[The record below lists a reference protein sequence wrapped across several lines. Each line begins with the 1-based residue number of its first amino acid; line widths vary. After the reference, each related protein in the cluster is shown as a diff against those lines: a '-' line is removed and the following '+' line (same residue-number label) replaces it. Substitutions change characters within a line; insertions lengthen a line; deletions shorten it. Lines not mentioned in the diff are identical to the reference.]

1 MTAAP
6 RPDPAPAL
14 PPGRWV
20 LPAGLAVCFFLGLGS
35 LPLFDLD
42 EGAFAEATREMLQ
55 RGDFITTYLDG
66 ELRFDK
72 PILIYWLQALAV
84 AVIGVDEW
92 AFRLPSALA
101 ASAWMLAVYRF
112 GREHIDETTGVLAAL
127 LGMTSAAVVVIG
139 RAATADALLNLWL
152 ALTLL
157 TMYRHHQRP
166 ERRLVLLTFLF
177 MGLGFLTK
185 GPVAV
190 AIPGA
195 VSLLFFASTGHARQ
209 WLRAV
214 FTPLGWLVF
223 LAVAGP
229 WYGLEYLDQGQAF
242 IDGFFLKHNVGR
254 FSDTMESHGG
264 ALYYYL
270 LATPA
275 VVLPWTGLLL
285 AVVPTLGRV
294 LADPLDCFLW
304 IWFGLVFVLFS
315 LSGTQLPHY
324 ILYGAT
330 PLFLLMARH
339 RARLRSRW
347 LAFAPP
353 LALLALVAALPWLLP
368 ELLPQVRGDY
378 ERAMLGR
385 SEAAFD
391 LLYHVSAWLGLGLT
405 LALALWRRLP
415 PWQGLVLVGLVQ
427 VTALQASLGAAF
439 AELQQAPVKR
449 AAAVARGLDAPVVSY
464 RIRMPSFSVYRGE
477 ITPPARPPAPGDVV
491 YTRVDR
497 LDDLPAHET
506 LSRQG
511 GIALVRLEGQP
522 AERPSP

>member
-1 MTAAP
+1 MTPSPAAAT
-6 RPDPAPAL
+6 DPGGPL
-14 PPGRWV
+14 PSARWV
-20 LPAGLAVCFFLGLGS
+20 LPAGLALCFFLGLGS

-42 EGAFAEATREMLQ
+42 EGAFAEATREMLAS
-55 RGDFITTYLDG
+55 GDFITTYLNG
-66 ELRFDK
+66 EPRFDK

-101 ASAWMLAVYRF
+101 ACAWMVAVYRF
-112 GREHIDETTGVLAAL
+112 GREFLDETTGLLAAL
-127 LGMTSAAVVVIG
+127 VGMTSAAVVVIG

-152 ALTLL
+152 AVTLL
-157 TMYRHHQRP
+157 TMYRYHQRP
-166 ERRLVLLTFLF
+166 DRRLVLLTYLF

-195 VSLLFFASTGHARQ
+195 VSLLFFASTGHWRA

-214 FTPLGWLVF
+214 LTPPGWLVF

-229 WYGLEYLDQGQAF
+229 WYVMEYLDQGQAF

-264 ALYYYL
+264 TLYYYL
-270 LATPA
+270 LATPL

-285 AVVPTLGRV
+285 AVVPTLRRV
-294 LADPLDCFLW
+294 LADPLDRFLW
-304 IWFGLVFVLFS
+304 IWFGLVFLLFS

-347 LAFAPP
+347 LAFAGADVPGGGAALAAAGRGAGGARRLRAGHAEPGRRRLRPP
-353 LALLALVAALPWLLP
+353 LPRHCLAGPGNGAGACPVAPAAALAGPGAGGAGAGHRPPCQPGGGLRRTSAGSG
-368 ELLPQVRGDY
+368 EAGRGAGPDPG
-378 ERAMLGR
+378 RAHRVVPHPHAQLQ
-385 SEAAFD
+385 
-391 LLYHVSAWLGLGLT
+391 
-405 LALALWRRLP
+405 RLP
-415 PWQGLVLVGLVQ
+415 GRDHAPRHPGP
-427 VTALQASLGAAF
+427 GADR
-439 AELQQAPVKR
+439 LHP
-449 AAAVARGLDAPVVSY
+449 G
-464 RIRMPSFSVYRGE
+464 G
-477 ITPPARPPAPGDVV
+477 PARRPAP
-491 YTRVDR
+491 
-497 LDDLPAHET
+497 P
-506 LSRQG
+506 
-511 GIALVRLEGQP
+511 
-522 AERPSP
+522 